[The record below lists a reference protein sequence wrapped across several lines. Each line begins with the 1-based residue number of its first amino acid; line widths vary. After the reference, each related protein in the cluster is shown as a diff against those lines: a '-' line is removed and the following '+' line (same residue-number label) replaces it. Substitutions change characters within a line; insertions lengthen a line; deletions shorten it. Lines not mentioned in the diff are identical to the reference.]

1 MSVRMWRMYVE
12 VTPDA
17 KTLLVVTLVN
27 AGVVTLLM
35 ENRVEVNDSSLL
47 CYCKYS

>member
-1 MSVRMWRMYVE
+1 MYVE

-17 KTLLVVTLVN
+17 KTLLVVTLVD
-27 AGVVTLLM
+27 AGVVTLSM
-35 ENRVEVNDSSLL
+35 ENRVKVNNSLLL